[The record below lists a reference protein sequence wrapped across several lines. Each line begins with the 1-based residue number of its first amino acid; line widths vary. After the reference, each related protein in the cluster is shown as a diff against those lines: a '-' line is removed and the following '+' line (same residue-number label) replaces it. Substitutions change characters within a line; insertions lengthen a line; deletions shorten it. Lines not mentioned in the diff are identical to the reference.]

1 MISGQNSGLSP
12 SSPSCAAQVCGWPRV
27 PTTTSRAAAP
37 RRGRNVTL
45 SSPLRYDSC
54 EKTTTGSTVL
64 ASYGKLR
71 VALDTISVVTR
82 LFD

>member
-1 MISGQNSGLSP
+1 MAP
-12 SSPSCAAQVCGWPRV
+12 STYYDIKSRRPSARSQRDAVL
-27 PTTTSRAAAP
+27 AP
-37 RRGRNVTL
+37 A
-45 SSPLRYDSC
+45 LRQLWED
-54 EKTTTGSTVL
+54 TTGSTVL